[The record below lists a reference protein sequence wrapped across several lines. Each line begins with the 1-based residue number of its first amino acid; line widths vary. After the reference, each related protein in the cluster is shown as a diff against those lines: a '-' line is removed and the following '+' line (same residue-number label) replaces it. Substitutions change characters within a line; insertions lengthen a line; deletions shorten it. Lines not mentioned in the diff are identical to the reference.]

1 MMDKTGTG
9 CKRPLRARSDARVAF
24 EQRMKTAERSPMNA
38 SDLPFTGILELA
50 AAYRSRAV
58 SPVEVTRAMLD
69 RIDRLNPTL
78 HAWLTVTPEI
88 ALAQARHAEADFAR
102 GEFRGPMHGVPVGL
116 KDLCETKGV
125 RTTWGT
131 RVLAGHV
138 PRQDAT
144 VVRRL
149 FEAGAVM
156 LGKLHMTEGA
166 YSQHHPDYPAPL
178 NPWDPAH
185 WPGNSSSGSGVA
197 VAAGLCFGAIGT
209 DTGGSIR
216 FPSGANGITGL
227 KPTWGR
233 VSRHGVLPLADSLD
247 HVGPMTRSAADAAAM
262 LGVMAGADPHD
273 PTSLDA
279 PVPDYLD
286 GIDAGVRGLR
296 IGIDPAYCH
305 DANDAPTSAMLE
317 ETQRVLR
324 ELGAETVAIRMPET
338 TAAMYQGWTRLCAV
352 EAAIAHHATWPSR
365 ATDYGPGLAALLEL
379 GHRTTAVEAMAIQ
392 QMRLVFQGALRRLF
406 DTVDLL
412 LVPVQP
418 FANPSLDWLAGNRR
432 RPGGVDDLL
441 RFTAP
446 FDMSGS
452 PTITLPG
459 GFTPEGLPI
468 GFQLVGRHRDE
479 AQLVRAGHAYQQA
492 TDWHR
497 RRPPV

>member
-1 MMDKTGTG
+1 MDKTGTG
-9 CKRPLRARSDARVAF
+9 SKHGVARARRGPCSLR
-24 EQRMKTAERSPMNA
+24 RMNGNRTEGPMNA
-38 SDLPFTGILELA
+38 SDLPFTGIVELA
-50 AAYRSRAV
+50 DAYRRRAV

-69 RIDRLNPTL
+69 RIDRLNPVL
-78 HAWLTVTPEI
+78 RAWLTVTDDL
-88 ALAQARHAEADFAR
+88 ALAQARQAEAEFAR
-102 GEFRGPMHGVPVGL
+102 GEFRGPMHGVPIGL
-116 KDLCETKGV
+116 KDLCKTKGV

-131 RVLAGHV
+131 RVLGDHV
-138 PRQDAT
+138 PKADAT

-149 FEAGAVM
+149 AEAGAVT

-262 LGVMAGADPHD
+262 LAAMAGADPLD

-279 PVPDYLD
+279 PVPDYV
-286 GIDAGVRGLR
+286 AGLAGDLRGLR
-296 IGIDPAYCH
+296 IGIDPAYCR
-305 DANDAPTSAMLE
+305 DANDAPTSAVLDE
-317 ETQRVLR
+317 ARRVL
-324 ELGAETVAIRMPET
+324 EGLGAKTIEVRMPDT

-365 ATDYGPGLAALLEL
+365 AIDYGAGLAALLDL
-379 GHRTTAVEAMAIQ
+379 GHRTTAVEAVAIQ
-392 QMRLVFQGALRRLF
+392 QVRLVFQGALRRLF
-406 DTVDLL
+406 DTVDVL

-418 FANPSLDWLAGNRR
+418 FANPSLDWLAENRK

-459 GFTPEGLPI
+459 GFTPNGMPL
-468 GFQLVGRHRDE
+468 GFQLVGRHLDE
-479 AQLVRAGHAYQQA
+479 ALLLRAAHAYQQV

-497 RRPPV
+497 QRPDV